1 VSEECDKIVEVK
13 SRRLIM
19 PKQEAKKKIINRL
32 KTIKG
37 HIAGVEKMV
46 EEGKACDDIL
56 LQIAAIKSSV
66 HKVGLVIMEEHAMN
80 CLLLD
85 DDGEPVDKD
94 QMEQVI
100 KTFVNYSK

>member
-1 VSEECDKIVEVK
+1 
-13 SRRLIM
+13 M
-19 PKQEAKKKIINRL
+19 AKQDAKKSIINRL

-66 HKVGLVIMEEHAMN
+66 HKVGLVIMEEHARD

-85 DDGEPVDKD
+85 EEGEPVDKD
-94 QMEQVI
+94 QMEKVI

>member
-1 VSEECDKIVEVK
+1 
-13 SRRLIM
+13 M
-19 PKQEAKKKIINRL
+19 PEQDAKKKIINRL

>member
-1 VSEECDKIVEVK
+1 
-13 SRRLIM
+13 M
-19 PKQEAKKKIINRL
+19 PEQDAKKKIINRL

-85 DDGEPVDKD
+85 DDGKPVDKD

>member
-1 VSEECDKIVEVK
+1 MARQDATK
-13 SRRLIM
+13 S
-19 PKQEAKKKIINRL
+19 IINRL

-46 EEGKACDDIL
+46 EEGKTCDDIL

-66 HKVGLVIMEEHAMN
+66 HKVGLVIMEEHARD

-85 DDGEPVDKD
+85 EDGEPVDKD
-94 QMEQVI
+94 QMEKVI
-100 KTFVNYSK
+100 KTLVNYSK

>member
-1 VSEECDKIVEVK
+1 
-13 SRRLIM
+13 M
-19 PKQEAKKKIINRL
+19 AKQEAKKSIINRL

-66 HKVGLVIMEEHAMN
+66 HKVGLVIMEEHAMD

-85 DDGEPVDKD
+85 DEGEPVDKD
-94 QMEQVI
+94 QMEKVI
-100 KTFVNYSK
+100 KTLVNYSK

>member
-1 VSEECDKIVEVK
+1 MARQDATKK
-13 SRRLIM
+13 S
-19 PKQEAKKKIINRL
+19 IINRL

-46 EEGKACDDIL
+46 EEGKTCDDIL

-66 HKVGLVIMEEHAMN
+66 HKVGLVIMEEHARD

-85 DDGEPVDKD
+85 EDGEPVDKD
-94 QMEQVI
+94 QMEKVI
-100 KTFVNYSK
+100 KTLVNYSK